1 LASPAPR
8 ASATIDAVE
17 LEIAEMTNAQARAL
31 ASPGAPAAERL
42 VVGIDTGGTFTD
54 IVVLH
59 PDGRVTVNKS
69 PTTPK
74 NFSQGVLD
82 AVAIAADSL
91 QISTGQFL
99 ERTSMFKHGTTV
111 ATNALITRRGAKVGL
126 ITTRGFEDTIY
137 VMRAVGRVDGLSEM
151 EIKHVTK
158 VTKPKPL
165 VPRQLIRGVHER
177 IDYKGEIVVRLDVEG
192 TREAVRELVEV
203 RGVEAIAVSLLFSW
217 MNPAHEN
224 EVARI
229 VRELYPDRNL
239 AVTLSHE
246 LAPQMGE
253 YARSNTAVVNGFLW
267 NTIDRYVSGLNRQLK
282 GLGLPD
288 DVMVMQANGGIVRPQ
303 QMTGVGTLQSG
314 PAGGMIATRFVA
326 QTLGHANV
334 ITADMGGTSFDVG
347 LLTDNQFSHA
357 REPIA
362 ERFRL
367 LQPMIDVESIGAG
380 GGTIA
385 RIDPLTGRLLV
396 GPDSAG
402 ADPGP
407 ICYGLGGS
415 QVTVTDA
422 NVVLGYIDPD
432 YFLGGRR
439 KLDKQAAEEAIDRLI
454 ARPLRLSLEQAVGGI
469 YDVINSKMSDLIRRQ
484 VVRAGHVPEEYV
496 IYAFGGAGPVHAA
509 AYGAELGINR
519 VYIFPMSPVF
529 SAFGVAASD
538 VVHTRMVT
546 RHLSTPINV
555 EALHAEL
562 QSIEATLQRI
572 MLEEGFATEDIAF
585 RRTLYMR
592 YTRQVNEVGVQIP
605 TGPLQASD
613 RARIETAFNAK
624 YEEMY
629 GGGAGHAEAGIE
641 IISIAVDAIG
651 ATVKP
656 KLRKVDIVG
665 PDSSAARKGQRRAWF
680 TGAEFGFRDTAIYD
694 YTKLQAGNVV
704 EGPAI
709 IETPFTTVVVPPSH
723 RAEVDAYLNVVLHR

>member
-1 LASPAPR
+1 MASSGLPHGVDETGR
-8 ASATIDAVE
+8 A
-17 LEIAEMTNAQARAL
+17 ARE
-31 ASPGAPAAERL
+31 GL

-59 PDGRVTVNKS
+59 PDGEVTIDKS

-74 NFSQGVLD
+74 DFSQGVID
-82 AVAIAADSL
+82 AVAVAAKSLGVDSRR
-91 QISTGQFL
+91 FL
-99 ERTSMFKHGTTV
+99 NDTAMFKHGTTV
-111 ATNALITRRGAKVGL
+111 ATNALIVRRGAKVGL
-126 ITTRGFEDTIY
+126 ITTRGFEDTVY
-137 VMRAVGRVDGLSEM
+137 VMRAVGRVDGLDEM

-165 VPRQLIRGVHER
+165 VERQSIRGVYER
-177 IDYKGEIVVRLDVEG
+177 IDYKGDVVVPLDIEG
-192 TREAVRELVEV
+192 VREAVRELVED
-203 RGVEAIAVSLLFSW
+203 RKVEAIAVCLLFSW
-217 MNPAHEN
+217 MNASHEQRVG
-224 EVARI
+224 EIVA
-229 VRELYPDRNL
+229 ELYPDRQIP
-239 AVTLSHE
+239 VTLSHT

-253 YARSNTAVVNGFLW
+253 YARSNTAIVNGFLW
-267 NTIDRYVSGLNRQLK
+267 NTIDRYVSGLNTKLK
-282 GLGLPD
+282 SLGLRD
-288 DVMVMQANGGIVRPQ
+288 DVMVMQANGGIVRPS

-314 PAGGMIATRFVA
+314 PAGGMIATAYVA
-326 QTLGHANV
+326 KILGHANV

-347 LLTDNQFSHA
+347 LLTDYQFAHA

-385 RIDPLTGRLLV
+385 RVDPVTGRLLV

-407 ICYGLGGS
+407 ICYGMGGT

-439 KLDKQAAEEAIDRLI
+439 KLDRKAAEDAIERQI
-454 ARPLRLSLEQAVGGI
+454 ARPLKLTTIEAAAGI

-519 VYIFPMSPVF
+519 VYVFPISPVF
-529 SAFGVAASD
+529 SAFGVASSD
-538 VVHTRMVT
+538 VVHTKVVT
-546 RHLSTPINV
+546 RHLLAPIDIA
-555 EALHAEL
+555 ALNEEIDA
-562 QSIEATLQRI
+562 IEETLARVMQR
-572 MLEEGFATEDIAF
+572 EGFSPADVTY

-592 YTRQVNEVGVQIP
+592 YTRQVNEVAVQIP
-605 TGPLQASD
+605 AGRFEDSD
-613 RARIETAFNAK
+613 RVRIENAFNVK

-629 GGGAGHAEAGIE
+629 GAGAGHAEAGIE
-641 IISIAVDAIG
+641 VISIAVDAIG

-656 KLRKVDIVG
+656 MLRTHPMVG
-665 PDSSAARKGQRRAWF
+665 PDAAGARKGTRRAYF
-680 TGAEFGFRDTAIYD
+680 TGKSVGYRDATIYN
-694 YTKLQAGNVV
+694 YNRLRPGNVLNS
-704 EGPAI
+704 PAI
-709 IETPFTTVVVPPSH
+709 IETPFTTVVVPEGQV
-723 RAEVDAYLNVVLHR
+723 AEVDQYLNIVLRR

>member
-1 LASPAPR
+1 MASSGLPH
-8 ASATIDAVE
+8 AVGE
-17 LEIAEMTNAQARAL
+17 TG
-31 ASPGAPAAERL
+31 GAGREGL

-59 PDGRVTVNKS
+59 PDGEVTIDKS

-74 NFSQGVLD
+74 DFTQGVID
-82 AVAIAADSL
+82 AVAVAAKSLGVDSRR
-91 QISTGQFL
+91 FL
-99 ERTSMFKHGTTV
+99 NDTAMFKHGTTV
-111 ATNALITRRGAKVGL
+111 ATNALIVRRGAKVGL

-137 VMRAVGRVDGLSEM
+137 VMRAVGRVDGLDEM

-165 VPRQLIRGVHER
+165 VERQSIRGVYER
-177 IDYKGEIVVRLDVEG
+177 IDYKGDLMVPLDVEG
-192 TREAVRELVEV
+192 AREAVRELVED
-203 RGVEAIAVSLLFSW
+203 RKVEAIAVCLLFSW
-217 MNPAHEN
+217 MNASHEQRIA
-224 EVARI
+224 EIVA
-229 VRELYPDRNL
+229 ELYPDRQIP
-239 AVTLSHE
+239 VTLSHT

-253 YARSNTAVVNGFLW
+253 YARSNTAIVNSFLW
-267 NTIDRYVSGLNRQLK
+267 NTIDRYVSGLNTKLK
-282 GLGLPD
+282 SLGLRD
-288 DVMVMQANGGIVRPQ
+288 DVMVMQANGGIVRPS

-314 PAGGMIATRFVA
+314 PAGGMIATAYVA
-326 QTLGHANV
+326 KTLGHANV

-347 LLTDNQFSHA
+347 LLTDYQFAHA

-385 RIDPLTGRLLV
+385 RVDPVTGRLLV

-407 ICYGLGGS
+407 ICYGMGGT

-439 KLDKQAAEEAIDRLI
+439 KLDRKAAEDAIERQI
-454 ARPLRLSLEQAVGGI
+454 ARPLKLTTIEAAAGI

-519 VYIFPMSPVF
+519 VYVFPISPVF
-529 SAFGVAASD
+529 SAFGVASSD
-538 VVHTRMVT
+538 VVHTKVVT
-546 RHLSTPINV
+546 RHLLAPIDID
-555 EALHAEL
+555 ALNEEIDA
-562 QSIEATLQRI
+562 IEQTLAQVMQR
-572 MLEEGFATEDIAF
+572 EGFPPADVTF

-592 YTRQVNEVGVQIP
+592 YTRQVNEVAVLVPAGRFEKSERV
-605 TGPLQASD
+605 
-613 RARIETAFNAK
+613 RIENAFNAK

-629 GGGAGHAEAGIE
+629 GAGAGHAEAGIE
-641 IISIAVDAIG
+641 VISIAVDAIG

-656 KLRKVDIVG
+656 MLRMHPVVG
-665 PDSSAARKGQRRAWF
+665 PDAAGARKGTRRAYF
-680 TGAEFGFRDTAIYD
+680 TGKSAGYRDATIYD
-694 YTKLQAGNVV
+694 YNRLRPGNILNS
-704 EGPAI
+704 PAI
-709 IETPFTTVVVPPSH
+709 IETPFTTVVVPEGQV
-723 RAEVDAYLNVVLHR
+723 AEVDQYLNIVLRR